1 MIIDAIRTFI
11 RTCPHLQEY
20 NGAIKVNV
28 DYLEDQATSYSI
40 EESPTD
46 PIMKRYVDGS
56 TRRQYSFVFTSRE
69 SYGADV
75 LQNISNTGFY
85 EDFAEWLEQQSLL
98 NNLPV
103 LESRKESIKI
113 EAITTGYAFQTD
125 PDSARYQ
132 IQCRLIYN
140 QGR

>member
-1 MIIDAIRTFI
+1 MIIDSIRSFI
-11 RTCPHLQEY
+11 RTCPHLQEF

-28 DYLEDQATSYSI
+28 DYLEAIPTSYSI
-40 EESPTD
+40 EETPTD
-46 PIMKRYVDGS
+46 PIIKRYVDGS
-56 TRRQYSFVFTSRE
+56 TRRQYGFVFTSCE

-75 LQNISNTGFY
+75 LQNISNSGFY
-85 EDFAEWLEQQSLL
+85 EDFATWLEQQSLL

-103 LESRKESIKI
+103 LEDGKESIKI
-113 EAITTGYAFQTD
+113 EAITTGYAFETD
-125 PDSARYQ
+125 IDSARYQ